1 MSDVLFDTAKYTLK
15 PEAREKLS
23 KVSGILLAY
32 PNLKVQVEGY
42 TDNIDGDQ
50 YNLTLSQQR
59 GDAVRTYLVSQAVSV
74 DNITAT
80 GYGMNNPI
88 ADNATPA
95 GRAQNRRVQMVVS
108 GSAIGVQQTQ
118 PSAAPRPHLVPPPGH
133 RGPSAGAL
141 RLGSPHPHLVGAL
154 PRCEILILVI
164 IPVTLLAQG
173 KRNRGCPAIT
183 RIADRRLP
191 SSPDHLP

>member
-32 PNLKVQVEGY
+32 PNLKVQVGGC
-42 TDNIDGDQ
+42 TDNIGGDQ

-74 DNITAT
+74 DNIAAT

-88 ADNATPA
+88 ADNATAA

-118 PSAAPRPHLVPPPGH
+118 PSAANPPQG
-133 RGPSAGAL
+133 GMT
-141 RLGSPHPHLVGAL
+141 
-154 PRCEILILVI
+154 
-164 IPVTLLAQG
+164 PVQG
-173 KRNRGCPAIT
+173 TSN
-183 RIADRRLP
+183 L
-191 SSPDHLP
+191 SH